1 MPSITDLHFC
11 PCRNA
16 LSKTMGWLLA
26 LDGAT
31 EHLALALVAP
41 DGRVHAQE
49 LAGGAQASA
58 KLLPSLKAWMAAQGV
73 QAGQLA
79 GLVLGRGPG
88 AFTGLRAVAA
98 VAQGLAW
105 GWNLRVIPVDS
116 LLLPVE
122 AGAPPQA
129 QRCAAIVDARMGEVY
144 AAQYE
149 RVADGGWRC
158 VHEPAL
164 WAPARLRECWQGTDA
179 PQHWLGNAHAMLGLP
194 EPSALPP
201 GARAAALGRI
211 GWTAW
216 REGQGGDPAAALP
229 CYVRDKVALTT
240 AERAALAA
248 AGA

>member
-1 MPSITDLHFC
+1 MSGITDLHFC

-16 LSKTMGWLLA
+16 FSETMGWLLA

-58 KLLPSLKAWMAAQGV
+58 KLLPSLKAWMAAQRV
-73 QAGQLA
+73 QASQLA
-79 GLVLGRGPG
+79 ALVLGRGPG

-122 AGAPPQA
+122 AGAPP
-129 QRCAAIVDARMGEVY
+129 AARRRRRTKA
-144 AAQYE
+144 
-149 RVADGGWRC
+149 
-158 VHEPAL
+158 P
-164 WAPARLRECWQGTDA
+164 PARRTRGSSKA
-179 PQHWLGNAHAMLGLP
+179 G
-194 EPSALPP
+194 
-201 GARAAALGRI
+201 GR
-211 GWTAW
+211 
-216 REGQGGDPAAALP
+216 
-229 CYVRDKVALTT
+229 
-240 AERAALAA
+240 
-248 AGA
+248 